1 MDGQGDAGDSLS
13 ANSVRNVRFILWDDF
28 RIVLGLIVA
37 AEKEDDVNY
46 YSLTFNST
54 IMKKVLIIFGGE
66 QFSDGAFEFAR
77 GMNELEPIMLSGVF
91 VPYMTYINLVT
102 YAAVPMGGAGFVPL
116 EKEETQS
123 VTQNVEMFEKRC
135 RDNGIAFRSHFNITE
150 FGLSELEVQTRFS
163 DLMII
168 SSEKFYQDI
177 VGEDAED
184 YLRDVLRTAEC
195 PVVIVPE
202 RHEFPLRN
210 VFAYDGSTA
219 SLFAARQFMYLFP
232 KLCWHH
238 PSTIVYA
245 KDEPDEIPLESGI
258 RELAEVHLP
267 THDFLKLD
275 LDQKK
280 HFSSWIGKQRRSIL
294 IGGFSGKPR
303 IGKLFGKNAL
313 NEVVAEHLLP
323 VFMARR

>member
-1 MDGQGDAGDSLS
+1 
-13 ANSVRNVRFILWDDF
+13 
-28 RIVLGLIVA
+28 
-37 AEKEDDVNY
+37 
-46 YSLTFNST
+46 
-54 IMKKVLIIFGGE
+54 MKKVLIIFGGE

-77 GMNELEPIMLSGVF
+77 GMNELEPILLSGVF
-91 VPYMTYINLVT
+91 VPHVTYINLIT
-102 YAAVPMGGAGFVPL
+102 YAPYPWGEQDSSPGKTGDRIGKSKTL
-116 EKEETQS
+116 KS
-123 VTQNVEMFEKRC
+123 LKKRC
-135 RDNGIAFRSHFNITE
+135 RENGIAFRSHFDITD
-150 FGLSELEVQTRFS
+150 FGLPELEIQTRFS

-177 VGEDAED
+177 VGEDPED

-202 RHEFPLRN
+202 HYEFPLRN

-245 KDEPDEIPLESGI
+245 KEDPDEIPLESGI

-267 THDFLKLD
+267 SHDFLKLD
-275 LDQKK
+275 MDQKR
-280 HFSSWIGKQRRSIL
+280 HFSDWIGGQKRSIL
-294 IGGFSGKPR
+294 VGGFTGRPK

-313 NEVVAEHLLP
+313 NEVIAEHSLP